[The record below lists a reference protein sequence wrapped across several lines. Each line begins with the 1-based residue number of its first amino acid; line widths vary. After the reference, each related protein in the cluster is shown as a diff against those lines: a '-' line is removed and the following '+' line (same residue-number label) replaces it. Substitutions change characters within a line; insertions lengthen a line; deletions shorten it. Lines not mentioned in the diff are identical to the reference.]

1 MWKQST
7 GTRYGRGTRWSP
19 GTRISLLYPGTVG
32 DKAAWQGSMIGGGVK
47 GKRDAHP
54 RVELRPSVKS
64 ESRQSLYYAV

>member
-32 DKAAWQGSMIGGGVK
+32 DKAAWQGSMIGGGGGEGKK
-47 GKRDAHP
+47 GRASACGIETVREK
-54 RVELRPSVKS
+54 
-64 ESRQSLYYAV
+64 